1 MNEYFEYK
9 TSRWVRIYLILM
21 HLFAAAC
28 SYAVMTAYGFVLF
41 LFLGGIFC
49 HVRRKR
55 KRRIVALQYDRSK
68 IWLLKT
74 PNDEWIKAHLLPSSV
89 LFRHVMILHFCEVRL
104 KDNLLRKAQLT
115 RQSMSIFEINYPS
128 RSPKDENSIITYKPP
143 ARS

>member
-89 LFRHVMILHFCEVRL
+89 LFRHVMILHFCEINTNRRCHL
-104 KDNLLRKAQLT
+104 CLFSDTAQWKMLRRAIVGSF
-115 RQSMSIFEINYPS
+115 RFES
-128 RSPKDENSIITYKPP
+128 
-143 ARS
+143 